1 MTRSLPELMKV
12 KCAFE
17 PVNSPLQTQIVTG
30 RHVALDWKLNVEQ
43 RGEGPFILILDAPVR
58 DFDVT

>member
-1 MTRSLPELMKV
+1 MKV